1 MMDPFTPN
9 MVLSIPADIRALI
22 SKTSSTYF
30 QELARQRQKDIL
42 AVLAVIYEI

>member
-1 MMDPFTPN
+1 MMDPFTPD
-9 MVLSIPADIRALI
+9 MVLSIPADIRALFPRV
-22 SKTSSTYF
+22 STYF